1 MEKKKI
7 LLAANAE
14 PELVAKIDELSEKTN
29 RSRAGMIV
37 TILKDY
43 FIKKKNQGGI
53 KWANMRG
60 VIYFI
65 YTVIVVERSTTIQE
79 GKLSIS
85 VLLTLVI
92 WDGK

>member
-14 PELVAKIDELSEKTN
+14 LELVAKIDELSEKTN

-60 VIYFI
+60 VIYSI
-65 YTVIVVERSTTIQE
+65 YIVIIVERSIIIQE
-79 GKLSIS
+79 GKLSINA
-85 VLLTLVI
+85 LLMPTI
-92 WDGK
+92 WDGE